1 MMQRPFNIYAVGK
14 ELYNIPDDRLRE
26 FLTDFPQAVKLSPEQ
41 VKTGI
46 QPRVPSAGAVTG
58 KPGVLG
64 DVPDAEN
71 RLSQQDVQKIQ
82 EKRNRTAL
90 LRNEPLGLS
99 GEVHIFDRILGR
111 PFNRPYTSDG
121 IPGPKLDKISR
132 QVPAGS
138 AAMEQ
143 AIRNNYKRE
152 AEEYHSPEQQAL
164 RELDRINEDID
175 KAMTSPE
182 IRRGMSGNAITRLG
196 GRYSSMLNM
205 YGNDTDMQ
213 AENDYNNLKTARTK
227 INEARNTIRAAQGK
241 KGFWKGL
248 SDELFSEKALS
259 LGLNE
264 IEDGGRLQ
272 VLLDKAE
279 KEGLDALTPS
289 EKTLL
294 DAVSIKSV
302 TDMLHADNIPFW
314 YHVGSGV
321 GASIPYMMQFAVTKI
336 PASAATKPLT
346 RYITRRFL
354 TGAAQ
359 KAAGRGVRH
368 AAANFGRRA
377 LAGTANTALIGT
389 AMAPLQPTT
398 YSDILQRHMGQTH
411 ATLDENGKVKYLGQE
426 NRKSVGRS
434 IAEGLGASTISNVAE
449 MSGALLGTVGKFLKP
464 GTRKVISATTRHI
477 SPRLTGFIS
486 RTTPRALDYTKMIK
500 DKNIITGFRD
510 FAKTTGWNGIAG
522 ETFEE
527 FMEGTLNAV
536 TIGDQ
541 GLEDIYNW
549 ENALQ
554 TITTVGIMSVGMS
567 SAAATLRAGAKRKIK
582 ADYDRADR
590 HLDETFPPH
599 RVAEIKSI
607 LGENLEDQSK
617 ILGQMFAESSKATT
631 PEERK
636 QRSQEQAIIQDYIYK
651 ANLYEAYLGGLQSRI
666 KEEAGRIIE
675 NLRRQANPDMGAT
688 IYADYRGQT
697 VRITSGTFDIDPEG
711 NITPREGSTGMLTI
725 ITPEGDTQ
733 VVSPSQLG
741 KVQDYMTLDEQAST
755 VEQQVEDAVLS
766 QEESEMNTLA
776 PGTVVSVN
784 KNGSP
789 LRVIVTSQNADTV
802 TGRIVAPYG
811 KPVTGPDGQEQT
823 LSFTLD
829 EIQSYPEEES
839 GAGAPEIVL
848 PVEEKISDATVQ
860 DNYVYKGNEAEKVL
874 LDIFD
879 KGTDEVLPGRIETV
893 SEFEREFSSPV
904 RTVLGEVVKVGRN
917 LYNKLVRNSRENISG
932 AIRSTLEAAD
942 FVINDTDG
950 SRLYV
955 KMYKKS
961 DGKKTYNVT
970 VVNKQGEVEDYIS
983 SAHIKSENNLLN
995 KIRNGAELSLPS
1007 ERNPYGRNLPNSP
1020 APISL
1025 DKDRGI
1031 IENRQAIE
1039 ERISA
1044 DSHIEPENI
1053 PALQRIPKDAQG
1065 IPLYEQADP
1074 DTAWDAIVE
1083 QAGGDEQVAQNVAA
1097 SMLADKEAAL
1107 KKQAQSQPKGGTTIA
1122 EKIVAERERKAAIEQ
1137 AKQQVDIWKKI
1148 AQTPQKR
1155 KQQAETERIR
1165 QAEEEKIKSDGAG
1178 RTESDSEQDGNGTQ
1192 ETFSQGTS
1200 AEDIRQV
1207 QRGRGLGNGLNEED
1221 STAFMSLMEA
1231 NAVQSPQI
1239 ELNPT
1244 NWVEQ
1249 FGEDGKVTTPI
1260 GIVKMGNNQIEK
1272 LFEKGRSQQFGMI
1285 KPTLEQPLAVI
1296 EVPSTTDNG
1305 TEERESSYLFV
1316 KTFLG
1321 KNGEKVYYFKSVTVK
1336 KDGLEVSVSS
1346 HYDRPAR
1353 IKDALKKGKLLYRF
1367 DGGAQTEQRP
1377 ADVSVTASP
1386 KRLQGILEDKNTK
1399 KSLNGKESDE
1409 KVAPVEAEI
1418 KPIGRGVFGNI
1429 YDQFKGKAKAAIDF
1443 LSRLH
1448 DGEAIGALHHKDVG
1462 DISLVWGNE
1471 KAGLQKIIKKH
1482 PEVLGNIQD
1491 IIDGMHIVQTS
1502 ENRIK
1507 LESDSHFAVI
1517 SRDWKGEAHTPWLLT
1532 AYEKKEN
1539 SAINNTMDTV
1549 DTSKGEQND
1558 TATPQ
1563 GTVSDDK
1570 STKNPLKANELGEKI
1585 AAVEAKTD
1593 TNRASGRGGSRDSRG
1608 SGEISATA
1616 AIEGSG
1622 KKELTKEEAA
1632 AFIAFM
1638 EEHAEVA
1645 PEMELT
1651 IENWDAEFGENG
1663 IVQTPV
1669 GKVKMGENQ
1678 FTKLMRQGR
1687 SGKLGMIKPT
1697 LENPDVIIEDES
1709 KATEGDITERYSS
1722 YVFVR
1727 TFKKSDGSRYYYFT
1741 SVTVS
1746 QGNMEVVVSNQ
1757 EKTKK
1762 RISNLL
1768 QRNAISWINEKVQS
1782 ASEAQNGKSVSLDDS
1797 WTATQADNN
1806 TAPLGINSSELSESK
1821 GSEKTPI
1828 TSESGEKVAPSETET
1843 DTTPNETQAGNGQ
1856 APFLSESEY
1865 IDRALQEAFD
1875 ASGITSREEWED
1887 SEAYIDAY
1895 NRASDSYPDYILGL
1909 QSSGRLQEMY
1919 DRASIGERIS
1929 IREGIETAGY
1939 KVKDILDTEKEKQE
1953 ARKKRDAARRKRSEE
1968 LMAKLG
1974 IVLDKANE
1982 ADSLLGENGEPA
1994 DGELARKVAQAEA
2007 ETDTNPTDKQKEAG
2021 NYKKGHV
2028 RVDGLDITIEQP
2040 KGSVRSGVDANGNK
2054 WETEMHNTYGYIR
2067 GTEGVD
2073 GDHIDVF
2080 LSDTPQEGDV
2090 FVVDQVNK
2098 DGTFDEHKVMYGF
2111 PSEQAARE
2119 AYLSNYEE
2127 GWQGLGAITQVSKEE
2142 FRKWLGSSHRKTK
2155 PFAEYKSVKFEKGN
2169 EKSSMTE
2176 TQQEA
2181 YDVVRGML
2189 EDAGIPVE
2197 VLTNEQMNTLSGSG
2211 EVRLMG
2217 SRVDKRM
2224 AEIGKHFEGKELD
2237 DNTRAVVDVFSGK
2250 TDNKVI
2256 EVGRPEGTQHVVMR
2270 QGTENK
2276 AGTKH
2281 SLFRHFGTRN
2291 NHITPEDIV
2300 RIPEVIAKGERIV
2313 DGKKVSYSY
2322 TTEDGTLLRV
2332 TTEIRNRRETFTN
2345 FMSNRKSP
2353 TSELVEHATS
2363 AQASDERESDVK
2375 VGKKSESTNGI
2386 GEKPRLMTVYH
2397 GSGAEFDTFDH
2408 SHMGEGEGAQA
2419 YGWGSY
2425 VTEVEGIGRT
2435 YAETSGGRDIRLRI
2449 NRLAQHVASRKEF
2462 IKTRK
2467 SDIRKNEDYDKYARS
2482 IQKNLHNSQKEY
2494 KAAERAG
2501 DKREMEFYQ
2510 SLINISEQQLERG
2523 HHKHLIDSFWED
2535 INNAQA
2541 DIDKSNAEITD
2552 LKEELKK
2559 KSRHLYT
2566 VEIPDDTGEN
2576 YLKWEEKP
2584 DRGVVRKI
2592 AKSLRDN
2599 GYHVTTLSN
2608 KLAEHSEEGALWGE
2622 YDVSDGEGL
2631 YRAIER
2637 ILSGD
2642 RAASEF
2648 LSSIGFTGISYPAEA
2663 TTGGRADGARNYV
2676 IFNEKDLKITNHISF
2691 LKDNKGIIYGAT
2703 VGGKIYLNG
2712 SSLNPETPIHEY
2724 THLWD
2729 TACQNIN
2736 PELWLRGVELM
2747 KQTPL
2752 WEQVQNDPA
2761 YADLTTDDEIAGE
2774 VHSRLTGKD
2783 GAKLLED
2790 IVSRSRD
2797 GNAIEVAKAVTVRE
2811 RLRNWLKDFWW
2822 WLKDTLSPWTKA
2834 EAERVT
2840 IEDFVHMP
2848 LKDLVRGTNL
2858 TGSRMT
2864 SEESRIVERAKADGT
2879 FMNTGEY
2886 SPADNDIRFH
2896 IDTTIQA
2903 EGQQERSHDSGRNPI
2918 STLQSPAG
2926 SYTPGLSSTGT
2937 DHVLGTGLDLG
2948 ELDTLLYGPVPP
2960 GNLPPWERVAYA
2972 QKLKKELGSDIT
2984 LYGWPDEVPADITR
2998 ELPDIHKVQGFYDPK
3013 SGRMGIIL
3021 HHTPDKRTIARVMM
3035 HEIVGHRGIR
3045 GLLGEQSYRFYE
3057 EVYTSM
3063 PASLRESYTRRYGS
3077 RQVAADEY
3085 IADLAGRMYRE
3096 NPFRQLWE
3104 ELVALFRG
3112 SLRALG
3118 IKVKLNESDIR
3129 FILREARR
3137 QSRSGN
3143 LRYVHTSPGAV
3154 RSSGAP
3160 HRDEPGKSGTPRP
3173 GGTVPPSAEE
3183 PYHAVLSMLERAGI
3197 PVEILTE
3204 EEMEQLAKRGDAVLQ
3219 ARMNALEKAVR
3230 TIRGWRKNNVRG
3242 KSFTIDLPQRVKDE
3256 IRRVMGRDIDSHN
3269 ITSDS
3274 LRHIL
3279 RGHGESGSKLTD
3291 GSIPL
3296 RESDLELIPYIMTA
3310 PDKVEKSSTDLSG
3323 RESVRFYKDL
3333 SNGYVV
3339 VVEKEYKDSP
3349 NDMETITMW
3358 AEKSSAAT
3366 NARSQKNAPDTLVRN
3381 AIRSTDIAKIQ
3392 KDAEAAI
3399 SGEEKLLYDRDGI
3412 IYGATAGGKIYLN
3425 GSTLNPETPIHEY
3438 THLWDAACQNINP
3451 ELWRRGVELMK
3462 QAPLWEQVKADPA
3475 YADLTT
3481 DNEIAG
3487 EVHSRLTGKDGA
3499 RLLEDIVSRS
3509 RDGNAIEVAKA
3520 VTLRE
3525 RLKNWLKDYWW
3536 WLRDTLSPWTRA
3548 EAERVTIEDFVH
3560 MPLKD
3565 LVRGTDLTGSR
3576 MTTEE
3581 SRIVERAKADG
3592 TFMKAPNG
3600 KPTNLSERQWVQ
3612 VRTRAFKERFGD
3624 WEKAAKVLNVVPA
3637 AKDHGFKNFAEAK
3650 EWAKA
3655 NIVRML
3661 TNSETGGKGEIRIS
3675 NNAVDKYLSNSAVAK
3690 SESKDVHL
3698 AVLKV
3703 LPDTIRESI
3712 DAEQHANYK
3721 KSKDGKRSP
3730 NNGANEDVIVHR
3742 LYGAVDIDGQI
3753 YRVKVTLK
3761 EYTDENRPKK
3771 AYTYEATKIELL
3783 AGTLVGIQDSNPST
3797 NNSITVAN
3805 LLKGVEKSYGNG
3817 EKLLDDFTKVT
3828 DENGEP
3834 LTELADKTS
3843 IQMMFI
3849 GEQGAGRMDKVEES
3863 RIGKVNSQF
3872 NEELQQQ
3879 IDGTL
3884 PKGHVY
3890 RLGMPSAVLQS
3901 AGLPHL
3907 PIELASSRLAA
3918 KSMQENHPFDLSEL
3932 EGLSLGLQKPLAVF
3946 RSATRIGSYVV
3957 MTEIQHKGKNFVV
3970 AIQANR
3976 KQGRIEV
3983 NSVRSVHYRNSNVH
3997 IANWIEDGLLEYAD
4011 KKRMAEWFSKQRYN
4025 SADVRKLFN
4034 HSAKIVENFENPK
4047 TGNENLCQDTGSDTG
4062 QGAENIPRY
4071 HIEAERSEKAGRN
4084 VISSNQASSGAD
4096 TPGLSAT
4103 GAPYRDEPGKSGAPR
4118 PDGGV
4123 PSVTEEAY
4131 QAVVSMLE
4139 RAGISVEILTGEEMQ
4154 QLAKRGD
4161 AVLQARMNA
4170 LEKAVRTIRGWR
4182 KNNVRGKSFTI
4193 DLPQRVKDE
4202 IRRVMGRDIDSHNI
4216 TSDSLRHILKG
4227 HGVSG
4232 EKLDKNSIPLSEA
4245 DLELIPYIM
4254 TAPDRVERGST
4265 DASGR
4270 ESIRFKKSLSNGYVV
4285 VLEKEQKDSPDD
4297 MDTITMWAELS
4308 SSNVSDA
4315 RTKIRPLNSTS
4326 QPANVANGSNAADG
4340 TNARTVIISSDDITK
4355 IQKDAEAAISGEEK
4369 LLYDRDGIIY
4379 GATAG
4384 GKIYLN
4390 GSTLNPETPI
4400 HEYTHLW
4407 DAACQNINPELWR
4420 RGVELMKQAPL
4431 WEQVKADPA
4440 YADLTTDN
4448 EIAGEVHSRLTGKDG
4463 ARLLEDIVS
4472 RSRDG
4477 NAIEVAKAVTLRE
4490 RLKNWLKDYWWWLRD
4505 TLSPWTR
4512 AEAERVTIEDFVH
4525 MPLKDLVRGTDLTG
4539 SRMTTE
4545 ESRIVERAKADGTF
4559 MKAPNGKP
4567 TNLSER
4573 QWVQVRTRAFKER
4586 FGDWELGRK
4595 VLEIVQGVR
4604 EHGFKGFDAAKKWA
4618 KENITRTYS
4627 DDETGGKGEI
4637 RISNRAIDKYLS
4649 QSAIDKSESKD
4660 VHLSVLRVLPDV
4672 LRASIDAE
4680 RHPDYIKKDGKRN
4693 PENGIN
4699 PDVTIHVLYGS
4710 VNIDGQIYRV
4720 KVTLKEYTDE
4730 NRPKKAYTYEA
4741 TKIEL
4746 LAGTLVGIQDSNPST
4761 NNSITVANLLK
4772 GVEKSYGNGEK
4783 LLDDFTKVTDENGE
4797 PLTELADKTSIQM
4810 MFIGEQGAGR
4820 MDKVEESR
4828 IGKVNSQFNEELQQ
4842 QIDGTLPKGH
4852 VYRLGMP
4859 SAVLQS
4865 AGLPHL
4871 PIELASSRLAAKS
4884 MQENHPFDLSELEGL
4899 SLGLQKPLAV
4909 FRSATRMGS
4918 YVVMTEIQHKGKNF
4932 VVAIQTNKKKGKI
4945 EINDIRSVHYR
4956 NSNAHMANWID
4967 EGLLEYA
4974 DKKSMVEWF
4983 SKQRYN
4989 SAEVRK
4995 LFNHASKIVKN
5006 FENPKTGNENLRQ
5019 DTGSDTGQGAENI
5032 PRNHIE
5038 KERDEEAGR
5047 NPISTLQSP
5056 AGADTPGSSSTG
5068 TDHVL
5073 GTGLD
5078 LGELDTLL
5086 YGPVPPGNLPPWER
5100 VAYAQKLK
5108 KELGSDITLYGWPD
5122 EVPADITRELPDIH
5136 KVQGFY
5142 DPKSGRMGIILHHTP
5157 DKRTIAR
5164 VMMHEIVGHRGI
5176 RGLLGEQS
5184 YRFYEEVYASMPA
5197 SLRER
5202 YTRRYGSRQV
5212 AADEYIADLAGKMY
5226 RENPFR
5232 QLWEELVALFR
5243 GSLRALGIK
5252 VKLNESDIRFILR
5265 EARRQSRSGSLRYVH
5280 TSPGAVRSA
5289 GAPHRDEPGKSGAP
5303 RPGGGVPSV
5312 TEEAYHAVVSMLERA
5327 GISVEILT
5335 GEEMQ
5340 QLAKRGD
5347 VTLLGKKKAPETVL
5361 PEDESSFKGTV
5372 VSDAETSSGT
5382 ATMQRTAKGFGNK
5395 ATVIPDDVRA
5405 KILKNLETAKD
5416 VYSKRNNNTKGF
5428 ITDIARAL
5436 GLRRH
5441 ESSHYGTLEASNGMK
5456 FTLRISNH
5464 NASVSNFDSHKEA
5477 EGISIVISNYKN
5489 KGLNNNGKGHVVEFF
5504 YPRQNINKSDGK
5516 PLVEILESLKDTLY
5530 SGEYKDTTRLSQR
5543 QEVNELPPKL
5553 QADGDNIIYG
5563 ATAGGK
5569 LYLNGSALNP
5579 ETPLHE
5585 YTHLWDTAC
5594 QNINPELWL
5603 RGVELMKQTPLWE
5616 QVQNDPAYADLTTDD
5631 EIAGEVHSRLT
5642 GKDGA
5647 KLLEDIVSRS
5657 RDGNAIEVAKAVT
5670 VRERLRNWLKD
5681 FWWWLK
5687 DTLSPWTKAEAER
5700 VTIEDFVHMPLKDLV
5715 RGTDLTGSRMTTEE
5729 SRIVERAKADGTFM
5743 KAPNGKPTNLSER
5756 QWVQV
5761 RTRAFKERFGDW
5773 EKAAKVLNV
5782 VPAAKDHGFKNFAE
5796 AKEWAKANIVRTF
5809 TNEETYVR

>member
-1 MMQRPFNIYAVGK
+1 MTTRQNMMMQRPFNIYAIGK
-14 ELYNIPDDRLRE
+14 ELYNIPDNKLRE

-58 KPGVLG
+58 KPGILG

-802 TGRIVAPYG
+802 TGRIVDPYG

-823 LSFTLD
+823 LTFTLD

-839 GAGAPEIVL
+839 GAGVPEIEQ
-848 PVEEKISDATVQ
+848 PVEERISDATVQ

-879 KGTDEVLPGRIETV
+879 KGTDEVLPRRIETV

-932 AIRSTLEAAD
+932 AIRPTLEAAD

-1025 DKDRGI
+1025 DKDSGI

-1044 DSHIEPENI
+1044 DSNIEAGNI
-1053 PALQRIPKDAQG
+1053 PAIQRIPKDAQG
-1065 IPLYEQADP
+1065 NPLYEQADP

-1107 KKQAQSQPKGGTTIA
+1107 KKLQKSKPKGGTTIA
-1122 EKIVAERERKAAIEQ
+1122 EKIVAEKERQAAIGQ

-1155 KQQAETERIR
+1155 KHQAETEHIR
-1165 QAEEEKIKSDGAG
+1165 QAEEEKIKPDSTG
-1178 RTESDSEQDGNGTQ
+1178 RTESDSEQVGNNRNG
-1192 ETFSQGTS
+1192 EESQGETVG
-1200 AEDIRQV
+1200 EKLTR
-1207 QRGRGLGNGLNEED
+1207 EE
-1221 STAFMSLMEA
+1221 
-1231 NAVQSPQI
+1231 VQSI
-1239 ELNPT
+1239 
-1244 NWVEQ
+1244 
-1249 FGEDGKVTTPI
+1249 I
-1260 GIVKMGNNQIEK
+1260 
-1272 LFEKGRSQQFGMI
+1272 
-1285 KPTLEQPLAVI
+1285 
-1296 EVPSTTDNG
+1296 
-1305 TEERESSYLFV
+1305 
-1316 KTFLG
+1316 
-1321 KNGEKVYYFKSVTVK
+1321 
-1336 KDGLEVSVSS
+1336 
-1346 HYDRPAR
+1346 
-1353 IKDALKKGKLLYRF
+1353 
-1367 DGGAQTEQRP
+1367 
-1377 ADVSVTASP
+1377 
-1386 KRLQGILEDKNTK
+1386 
-1399 KSLNGKESDE
+1399 
-1409 KVAPVEAEI
+1409 
-1418 KPIGRGVFGNI
+1418 
-1429 YDQFKGKAKAAIDF
+1429 
-1443 LSRLH
+1443 
-1448 DGEAIGALHHKDVG
+1448 
-1462 DISLVWGNE
+1462 
-1471 KAGLQKIIKKH
+1471 AG
-1482 PEVLGNIQD
+1482 
-1491 IIDGMHIVQTS
+1491 
-1502 ENRIK
+1502 
-1507 LESDSHFAVI
+1507 
-1517 SRDWKGEAHTPWLLT
+1517 
-1532 AYEKKEN
+1532 
-1539 SAINNTMDTV
+1539 
-1549 DTSKGEQND
+1549 
-1558 TATPQ
+1558 
-1563 GTVSDDK
+1563 
-1570 STKNPLKANELGEKI
+1570 
-1585 AAVEAKTD
+1585 
-1593 TNRASGRGGSRDSRG
+1593 
-1608 SGEISATA
+1608 
-1616 AIEGSG
+1616 
-1622 KKELTKEEAA
+1622 
-1632 AFIAFM
+1632 M

-1645 PEMELT
+1645 PDMELT

-2736 PELWLRGVELM
+2736 PELWR
-2747 KQTPL
+2747 
-2752 WEQVQNDPA
+2752 
-2761 YADLTTDDEIAGE
+2761 
-2774 VHSRLTGKD
+2774 
-2783 GAKLLED
+2783 
-2790 IVSRSRD
+2790 
-2797 GNAIEVAKAVTVRE
+2797 
-2811 RLRNWLKDFWW
+2811 
-2822 WLKDTLSPWTKA
+2822 
-2834 EAERVT
+2834 
-2840 IEDFVHMP
+2840 
-2848 LKDLVRGTNL
+2848 
-2858 TGSRMT
+2858 
-2864 SEESRIVERAKADGT
+2864 
-2879 FMNTGEY
+2879 
-2886 SPADNDIRFH
+2886 
-2896 IDTTIQA
+2896 
-2903 EGQQERSHDSGRNPI
+2903 
-2918 STLQSPAG
+2918 
-2926 SYTPGLSSTGT
+2926 
-2937 DHVLGTGLDLG
+2937 
-2948 ELDTLLYGPVPP
+2948 
-2960 GNLPPWERVAYA
+2960 
-2972 QKLKKELGSDIT
+2972 
-2984 LYGWPDEVPADITR
+2984 
-2998 ELPDIHKVQGFYDPK
+2998 
-3013 SGRMGIIL
+3013 
-3021 HHTPDKRTIARVMM
+3021 
-3035 HEIVGHRGIR
+3035 
-3045 GLLGEQSYRFYE
+3045 
-3057 EVYTSM
+3057 
-3063 PASLRESYTRRYGS
+3063 
-3077 RQVAADEY
+3077 
-3085 IADLAGRMYRE
+3085 
-3096 NPFRQLWE
+3096 
-3104 ELVALFRG
+3104 
-3112 SLRALG
+3112 
-3118 IKVKLNESDIR
+3118 
-3129 FILREARR
+3129 
-3137 QSRSGN
+3137 
-3143 LRYVHTSPGAV
+3143 
-3154 RSSGAP
+3154 
-3160 HRDEPGKSGTPRP
+3160 
-3173 GGTVPPSAEE
+3173 
-3183 PYHAVLSMLERAGI
+3183 
-3197 PVEILTE
+3197 
-3204 EEMEQLAKRGDAVLQ
+3204 
-3219 ARMNALEKAVR
+3219 
-3230 TIRGWRKNNVRG
+3230 
-3242 KSFTIDLPQRVKDE
+3242 
-3256 IRRVMGRDIDSHN
+3256 
-3269 ITSDS
+3269 
-3274 LRHIL
+3274 
-3279 RGHGESGSKLTD
+3279 
-3291 GSIPL
+3291 
-3296 RESDLELIPYIMTA
+3296 
-3310 PDKVEKSSTDLSG
+3310 
-3323 RESVRFYKDL
+3323 
-3333 SNGYVV
+3333 
-3339 VVEKEYKDSP
+3339 
-3349 NDMETITMW
+3349 
-3358 AEKSSAAT
+3358 
-3366 NARSQKNAPDTLVRN
+3366 
-3381 AIRSTDIAKIQ
+3381 
-3392 KDAEAAI
+3392 
-3399 SGEEKLLYDRDGI
+3399 
-3412 IYGATAGGKIYLN
+3412 
-3425 GSTLNPETPIHEY
+3425 
-3438 THLWDAACQNINP
+3438 
-3451 ELWRRGVELMK
+3451 
-3462 QAPLWEQVKADPA
+3462 
-3475 YADLTT
+3475 
-3481 DNEIAG
+3481 
-3487 EVHSRLTGKDGA
+3487 
-3499 RLLEDIVSRS
+3499 
-3509 RDGNAIEVAKA
+3509 
-3520 VTLRE
+3520 
-3525 RLKNWLKDYWW
+3525 
-3536 WLRDTLSPWTRA
+3536 
-3548 EAERVTIEDFVH
+3548 
-3560 MPLKD
+3560 
-3565 LVRGTDLTGSR
+3565 
-3576 MTTEE
+3576 
-3581 SRIVERAKADG
+3581 
-3592 TFMKAPNG
+3592 
-3600 KPTNLSERQWVQ
+3600 
-3612 VRTRAFKERFGD
+3612 
-3624 WEKAAKVLNVVPA
+3624 
-3637 AKDHGFKNFAEAK
+3637 
-3650 EWAKA
+3650 
-3655 NIVRML
+3655 
-3661 TNSETGGKGEIRIS
+3661 
-3675 NNAVDKYLSNSAVAK
+3675 
-3690 SESKDVHL
+3690 
-3698 AVLKV
+3698 
-3703 LPDTIRESI
+3703 
-3712 DAEQHANYK
+3712 
-3721 KSKDGKRSP
+3721 
-3730 NNGANEDVIVHR
+3730 
-3742 LYGAVDIDGQI
+3742 
-3753 YRVKVTLK
+3753 
-3761 EYTDENRPKK
+3761 
-3771 AYTYEATKIELL
+3771 
-3783 AGTLVGIQDSNPST
+3783 
-3797 NNSITVAN
+3797 
-3805 LLKGVEKSYGNG
+3805 
-3817 EKLLDDFTKVT
+3817 
-3828 DENGEP
+3828 
-3834 LTELADKTS
+3834 
-3843 IQMMFI
+3843 
-3849 GEQGAGRMDKVEES
+3849 
-3863 RIGKVNSQF
+3863 
-3872 NEELQQQ
+3872 
-3879 IDGTL
+3879 
-3884 PKGHVY
+3884 
-3890 RLGMPSAVLQS
+3890 
-3901 AGLPHL
+3901 
-3907 PIELASSRLAA
+3907 
-3918 KSMQENHPFDLSEL
+3918 
-3932 EGLSLGLQKPLAVF
+3932 
-3946 RSATRIGSYVV
+3946 
-3957 MTEIQHKGKNFVV
+3957 
-3970 AIQANR
+3970 
-3976 KQGRIEV
+3976 
-3983 NSVRSVHYRNSNVH
+3983 
-3997 IANWIEDGLLEYAD
+3997 
-4011 KKRMAEWFSKQRYN
+4011 
-4025 SADVRKLFN
+4025 
-4034 HSAKIVENFENPK
+4034 
-4047 TGNENLCQDTGSDTG
+4047 
-4062 QGAENIPRY
+4062 
-4071 HIEAERSEKAGRN
+4071 
-4084 VISSNQASSGAD
+4084 
-4096 TPGLSAT
+4096 
-4103 GAPYRDEPGKSGAPR
+4103 
-4118 PDGGV
+4118 
-4123 PSVTEEAY
+4123 
-4131 QAVVSMLE
+4131 
-4139 RAGISVEILTGEEMQ
+4139 
-4154 QLAKRGD
+4154 
-4161 AVLQARMNA
+4161 
-4170 LEKAVRTIRGWR
+4170 
-4182 KNNVRGKSFTI
+4182 
-4193 DLPQRVKDE
+4193 
-4202 IRRVMGRDIDSHNI
+4202 
-4216 TSDSLRHILKG
+4216 
-4227 HGVSG
+4227 
-4232 EKLDKNSIPLSEA
+4232 
-4245 DLELIPYIM
+4245 
-4254 TAPDRVERGST
+4254 
-4265 DASGR
+4265 
-4270 ESIRFKKSLSNGYVV
+4270 
-4285 VLEKEQKDSPDD
+4285 
-4297 MDTITMWAELS
+4297 
-4308 SSNVSDA
+4308 
-4315 RTKIRPLNSTS
+4315 
-4326 QPANVANGSNAADG
+4326 
-4340 TNARTVIISSDDITK
+4340 
-4355 IQKDAEAAISGEEK
+4355 
-4369 LLYDRDGIIY
+4369 
-4379 GATAG
+4379 
-4384 GKIYLN
+4384 
-4390 GSTLNPETPI
+4390 
-4400 HEYTHLW
+4400 
-4407 DAACQNINPELWR
+4407 
-4420 RGVELMKQAPL
+4420 
-4431 WEQVKADPA
+4431 
-4440 YADLTTDN
+4440 
-4448 EIAGEVHSRLTGKDG
+4448 
-4463 ARLLEDIVS
+4463 
-4472 RSRDG
+4472 
-4477 NAIEVAKAVTLRE
+4477 
-4490 RLKNWLKDYWWWLRD
+4490 
-4505 TLSPWTR
+4505 
-4512 AEAERVTIEDFVH
+4512 
-4525 MPLKDLVRGTDLTG
+4525 
-4539 SRMTTE
+4539 
-4545 ESRIVERAKADGTF
+4545 
-4559 MKAPNGKP
+4559 
-4567 TNLSER
+4567 
-4573 QWVQVRTRAFKER
+4573 
-4586 FGDWELGRK
+4586 
-4595 VLEIVQGVR
+4595 
-4604 EHGFKGFDAAKKWA
+4604 
-4618 KENITRTYS
+4618 
-4627 DDETGGKGEI
+4627 
-4637 RISNRAIDKYLS
+4637 
-4649 QSAIDKSESKD
+4649 
-4660 VHLSVLRVLPDV
+4660 
-4672 LRASIDAE
+4672 
-4680 RHPDYIKKDGKRN
+4680 
-4693 PENGIN
+4693 
-4699 PDVTIHVLYGS
+4699 
-4710 VNIDGQIYRV
+4710 
-4720 KVTLKEYTDE
+4720 
-4730 NRPKKAYTYEA
+4730 
-4741 TKIEL
+4741 
-4746 LAGTLVGIQDSNPST
+4746 
-4761 NNSITVANLLK
+4761 
-4772 GVEKSYGNGEK
+4772 
-4783 LLDDFTKVTDENGE
+4783 
-4797 PLTELADKTSIQM
+4797 
-4810 MFIGEQGAGR
+4810 
-4820 MDKVEESR
+4820 
-4828 IGKVNSQFNEELQQ
+4828 
-4842 QIDGTLPKGH
+4842 
-4852 VYRLGMP
+4852 
-4859 SAVLQS
+4859 
-4865 AGLPHL
+4865 
-4871 PIELASSRLAAKS
+4871 
-4884 MQENHPFDLSELEGL
+4884 
-4899 SLGLQKPLAV
+4899 
-4909 FRSATRMGS
+4909 
-4918 YVVMTEIQHKGKNF
+4918 
-4932 VVAIQTNKKKGKI
+4932 
-4945 EINDIRSVHYR
+4945 
-4956 NSNAHMANWID
+4956 
-4967 EGLLEYA
+4967 
-4974 DKKSMVEWF
+4974 
-4983 SKQRYN
+4983 
-4989 SAEVRK
+4989 
-4995 LFNHASKIVKN
+4995 
-5006 FENPKTGNENLRQ
+5006 
-5019 DTGSDTGQGAENI
+5019 
-5032 PRNHIE
+5032 
-5038 KERDEEAGR
+5038 
-5047 NPISTLQSP
+5047 
-5056 AGADTPGSSSTG
+5056 
-5068 TDHVL
+5068 
-5073 GTGLD
+5073 
-5078 LGELDTLL
+5078 
-5086 YGPVPPGNLPPWER
+5086 
-5100 VAYAQKLK
+5100 
-5108 KELGSDITLYGWPD
+5108 
-5122 EVPADITRELPDIH
+5122 
-5136 KVQGFY
+5136 
-5142 DPKSGRMGIILHHTP
+5142 
-5157 DKRTIAR
+5157 
-5164 VMMHEIVGHRGI
+5164 
-5176 RGLLGEQS
+5176 
-5184 YRFYEEVYASMPA
+5184 
-5197 SLRER
+5197 
-5202 YTRRYGSRQV
+5202 
-5212 AADEYIADLAGKMY
+5212 
-5226 RENPFR
+5226 
-5232 QLWEELVALFR
+5232 
-5243 GSLRALGIK
+5243 
-5252 VKLNESDIRFILR
+5252 
-5265 EARRQSRSGSLRYVH
+5265 
-5280 TSPGAVRSA
+5280 
-5289 GAPHRDEPGKSGAP
+5289 
-5303 RPGGGVPSV
+5303 
-5312 TEEAYHAVVSMLERA
+5312 
-5327 GISVEILT
+5327 
-5335 GEEMQ
+5335 
-5340 QLAKRGD
+5340 
-5347 VTLLGKKKAPETVL
+5347 
-5361 PEDESSFKGTV
+5361 
-5372 VSDAETSSGT
+5372 
-5382 ATMQRTAKGFGNK
+5382 
-5395 ATVIPDDVRA
+5395 
-5405 KILKNLETAKD
+5405 
-5416 VYSKRNNNTKGF
+5416 
-5428 ITDIARAL
+5428 
-5436 GLRRH
+5436 
-5441 ESSHYGTLEASNGMK
+5441 
-5456 FTLRISNH
+5456 
-5464 NASVSNFDSHKEA
+5464 
-5477 EGISIVISNYKN
+5477 
-5489 KGLNNNGKGHVVEFF
+5489 
-5504 YPRQNINKSDGK
+5504 
-5516 PLVEILESLKDTLY
+5516 
-5530 SGEYKDTTRLSQR
+5530 
-5543 QEVNELPPKL
+5543 
-5553 QADGDNIIYG
+5553 
-5563 ATAGGK
+5563 
-5569 LYLNGSALNP
+5569 
-5579 ETPLHE
+5579 
-5585 YTHLWDTAC
+5585 
-5594 QNINPELWL
+5594 

-5715 RGTDLTGSRMTTEE
+5715 RGTDLTGSRMTAEE
-5729 SRIVERAKADGTFM
+5729 SRIVERAKADGTYM

-5756 QWVQV
+5756 QWVQI
-5761 RTRAFKERFGDW
+5761 RTKAFKEWFGDW
-5773 EKAAKVLNV
+5773 EKAALLQQIHETWNGGKRTWTYRFSPSEKLKKELKEKLGVEATSVAITDSAVRHIRNHHGSDEARRGQKDITPEDILTLEYLINNFDDSVKAENDNAGNPQIKLCKVTNGVATILTVNRGKGKEFVVTAWEKMSSASMINSLRPNVRNALDIANVQKDLREIRETAENSSKVIDENGEPRVVYHGTTIDKETKKWNEKVRMYDTYHEPFTLFKRINDGERNSGHFFNSDIQNAYDYGYNTYDTFLNLRNPLV
-5782 VPAAKDHGFKNFAE
+5782 IDAKNTLYSSVEYNGEEKDTYQWSEYAEKNGYDGVIFQNVRDGVDYGALQKPTTDYVAFSSNQIKSATDNTGEYSPADNDIRFHIDTTIQAEGQQERSHDSGHNPISSLQSPAGAYTPGSSSTGTDHVLGTGLAPGELDTLLYGPAPPGSLPLWERVAYAQKLKKELGSDITLYGWPDEVPADITRELPDIHKVQGFYDPKSGRMGIILHHTPDKRTIARVMMHEIVGHRGIRGLLGEQSYRFYEEVYASMPASLRESYTRRYGSRQEAADEYIADLAGRMYRENPFRQLWEELVALFRGSLRALGIKVKLNESDIRFILREARRQSRSGNLRYVHTSPGAVRSAGAPHRDEPGKSGTPGPGGTVPPSAEEPYHAVLSMLERAGIPVEILTEEEMQQLAKRGDAVLQARINTLNKAARTIRGWIRGNERNKSISVELPSRVQTMVRKAMGRDFDSHNITSNSIIHLLKNHGVNGSKQGQNNIPIREDDAELIPYIMFAPDYVKKGNPEGTRESVRFYKNLSNGYVVVVEKEQKDSPDDMDTITMWAELSSSNVTDARNNTSPMYHAQNVIISSDDITKIQKDAE
-5796 AKEWAKANIVRTF
+5796 AAI
-5809 TNEETYVR
+5809 

>member
-58 KPGVLG
+58 KPGKYAQG
-64 DVPDAEN
+64 SEPDAEN

-121 IPGPKLDKISR
+121 ISGPKLDKISR

-143 AIRNNYKRE
+143 AIRNNYKR
-152 AEEYHSPEQQAL
+152 AEKESHSPEQQAL

-241 KGFWKGL
+241 RGFWKGL

-398 YSDILQRHMGQTH
+398 YSDMLQRHMGQTH

-510 FAKTTGWNGIAG
+510 FAKATGWNGIAG

-554 TITTVGIMSVGMS
+554 TITTVGVMSVGMS

-590 HLDETFPPH
+590 HLNEAFSPSQ
-599 RVAEIKSI
+599 VAEIKSI
-607 LGENLEDQSK
+607 LGENLQDQSK

-666 KEEAGRIIE
+666 KEESGRIIE

-789 LRVIVTSQNADTV
+789 LRVIVTSQNADTII
-802 TGRIVAPYG
+802 GRIVDPYG

-823 LSFTLD
+823 LTFTLD

-839 GAGAPEIVL
+839 GAGVPEIEQ
-848 PVEEKISDATVQ
+848 PVEERISDATVQ

-879 KGTDEVLPGRIETV
+879 KGTDEVLPRRIETV

-932 AIRSTLEAAD
+932 AIRPTLEAAD

-1020 APISL
+1020 APIPF

-1044 DSHIEPENI
+1044 DSHIEPGNI

-1065 IPLYEQADP
+1065 NPLYEQADP

-1083 QAGGDEQVAQNVAA
+1083 QTGGDEQVAQNVAA

-1107 KKQAQSQPKGGTTIA
+1107 KRLQKSQPKGGTTIA
-1122 EKIVAERERKAAIEQ
+1122 EKIAAEKERQAAIDQ

-1231 NAVQSPQI
+1231 NAVQPPQI

-1709 KATEGDITERYSS
+1709 KAKEGDITERDSS
-1722 YVFVR
+1722 YVFVK

-1768 QRNAISWINEKVQS
+1768 QRNAISWISEKVQS

-1806 TAPLGINSSELSESK
+1806 TAPLGINSSELSENK
-1821 GSEKTPI
+1821 GSKKTPI
-1828 TSESGEKVAPSETET
+1828 TSESGEKVAVAERERKAAIEQAKQQVDIWKQIAETPRRRKEAEATRQEETNEQAAENREQTVPSDVERGRQRNLGQAEEVRLSEEVDENGRQFVLSSDGKLEFGKIDAETGLTSAPILLSEGLITNTATNDGYGLVHIEARHGDQIRKAGYKSVLVFIEDVAKNYESIKEGKDRNGNQTYMLQLKDKHNNTLMVELSSDGNYWNINTAGIFKESYGRNRKEVYNRHTTAKQSAESAEASQEAEQSGTPTSSSMINAPTSSSNINGHKLSSSDVRLTEPQKEGLDLVPTPNSVSSSENKGTNFSQKGKELGEKVAAAEKERQAAIEQAKRQVDIWKKIAGTAQKRKQQVETELIRQAEKEKMKADDTGRTESDSEQGRNNRNGEESQEAALQEKLSKNDAADIIVKMEMSAIPDPQISLSPESWQKSFGLDNSIDTPMGKVKMGEGQYQKLIDKKRSAEFGMVVQTLQDPDIVFIEPSEAKDEQITERNFSYVFVKTFIRDGKKLKYYTSVSVLKDGMEVSVSSHIANKSAILKKLQGMDRAYTKESLLPNSSEWHLAEHLTDVPDLLPTQRKSETSESKSTKKSFNGNELEGKKTDFLIGKTIVHKDGKQKIKFTAQEEGRYIGDFNGEKGSFIPDLVERMIETGEWTEEDGTPLPIGQKIKAVETET

-1875 ASGITSREEWED
+1875 GSGITSREEWED

-1953 ARKKRDAARRKRSEE
+1953 ARKKRDTARRKRSEE

-1974 IVLDKANE
+1974 IVPDKANE

-1994 DGELARKVAQAEA
+1994 DGELDGRKETSAPSNSRMDVISSHEDKSDDTATRQEPDISENNDTQKQGKKQPNETNAGQKAKKSEVSDSDTLSDFAKETFHEIEEQLSGSLKGRVTVRTSSTGNEINENFVMDLNVDGKPSGVYYVEFLDTPITGNVGWFALDDFSVDTPEKWDIYEQSFDNFLKEHPDVKKHGAVLFSESGGAFRRMEDALSFREYAQARFSSENSDEKNDNPKKKLESQKTKKIEDVGEKIGGARKDKIHEYIEKEKRASESKDDVLADLAQLPLSKIYNFDYETLRKEGVSNEA
-2007 ETDTNPTDKQKEAG
+2007 ITLLQVIKSTIPSKPRKDYKLRRWVSDVFSLYHLALKIITSDTSTQQDIMRKALNIPAVEKRYHARMALGGYDSGIELGNATLEELQETAGHYDKEGNWISAKGQWYVTGADRYGGIYKTLDEAKEALRNFAG
-2021 NYKKGHV
+2021 FS
-2028 RVDGLDITIEQP
+2028 E
-2040 KGSVRSGVDANGNK
+2040 GNK
-2054 WETEMHNTYGYIR
+2054 
-2067 GTEGVD
+2067 
-2073 GDHIDVF
+2073 GDKKVQFSIY
-2080 LSDTPQEGDV
+2080 SYR
-2090 FVVDQVNK
+2090 K
-2098 DGTFDEHKVMYGF
+2098 DGTSFITIKGKPSVVIESGFKDATDARKYLEEHYDDLVAKWGGMKETANIGF
-2111 PSEQAARE
+2111 TEGQAR
-2119 AYLSNYEE
+2119 
-2127 GWQGLGAITQVSKEE
+2127 QGKNWRAGRDISAEE
-2142 FRKWLGSSHRKTK
+2142 FRNTFGFRGVEFGNWANQAERQTVLNNSYDALMDLAEVIGKSPKALSLNGELGIAFGSRGSGKASAHYEQSKVVINLTKTQGTGSLAHEWWHALDNYFARKRGQRNGFNSDRTG
-2155 PFAEYKSVKFEKGN
+2155 YKYNDDKKKLYSEEERQELTDSFKELMKAINNSGYGQRSKSYASM
-2169 EKSSMTE
+2169 KSSYWNRPTELGARAFETWVNRKMSENGVINYFLATPPLQWGDFEFANKYYPYPMESDFESLDTAFDNLFNTIQEKVDEDTGNSVLFNIGREESVGVMTE
-2176 TQQEA
+2176 QQR
-2181 YDVVRGML
+2181 VVFESVMEML
-2189 EDAGIPVE
+2189 ERASIPVE
-2197 VLTNEQMNTLSGSG
+2197 VLTNEQMNALSGNG

-2375 VGKKSESTNGI
+2375 VGKKSELTNGI
-2386 GEKPRLMTVYH
+2386 GEKPCLMTISH
-2397 GSGAEFDTFDH
+2397 GRGGGVEFDEFDH
-2408 SHMGEGEGAQA
+2408 AHMGDG
-2419 YGWGSY
+2419 
-2425 VTEVEGIGRT
+2425 
-2435 YAETSGGRDIRLRI
+2435 
-2449 NRLAQHVASRKEF
+2449 KE
-2462 IKTRK
+2462 
-2467 SDIRKNEDYDKYARS
+2467 
-2482 IQKNLHNSQKEY
+2482 
-2494 KAAERAG
+2494 
-2501 DKREMEFYQ
+2501 
-2510 SLINISEQQLERG
+2510 
-2523 HHKHLIDSFWED
+2523 
-2535 INNAQA
+2535 
-2541 DIDKSNAEITD
+2541 
-2552 LKEELKK
+2552 
-2559 KSRHLYT
+2559 
-2566 VEIPDDTGEN
+2566 
-2576 YLKWEEKP
+2576 
-2584 DRGVVRKI
+2584 
-2592 AKSLRDN
+2592 
-2599 GYHVTTLSN
+2599 
-2608 KLAEHSEEGALWGE
+2608 
-2622 YDVSDGEGL
+2622 
-2631 YRAIER
+2631 
-2637 ILSGD
+2637 
-2642 RAASEF
+2642 
-2648 LSSIGFTGISYPAEA
+2648 
-2663 TTGGRADGARNYV
+2663 
-2676 IFNEKDLKITNHISF
+2676 
-2691 LKDNKGIIYGAT
+2691 IIYGAT
-2703 VGGKIYLNG
+2703 AGGKIYLNG
-2712 SSLNPETPIHEY
+2712 SALNPETPIHEY

-2752 WEQVQNDPA
+2752 WEQVQADPA

-2783 GAKLLED
+2783 GA
-2790 IVSRSRD
+2790 
-2797 GNAIEVAKAVTVRE
+2797 
-2811 RLRNWLKDFWW
+2811 
-2822 WLKDTLSPWTKA
+2822 
-2834 EAERVT
+2834 
-2840 IEDFVHMP
+2840 
-2848 LKDLVRGTNL
+2848 
-2858 TGSRMT
+2858 
-2864 SEESRIVERAKADGT
+2864 
-2879 FMNTGEY
+2879 
-2886 SPADNDIRFH
+2886 
-2896 IDTTIQA
+2896 
-2903 EGQQERSHDSGRNPI
+2903 
-2918 STLQSPAG
+2918 
-2926 SYTPGLSSTGT
+2926 
-2937 DHVLGTGLDLG
+2937 
-2948 ELDTLLYGPVPP
+2948 
-2960 GNLPPWERVAYA
+2960 
-2972 QKLKKELGSDIT
+2972 
-2984 LYGWPDEVPADITR
+2984 
-2998 ELPDIHKVQGFYDPK
+2998 
-3013 SGRMGIIL
+3013 
-3021 HHTPDKRTIARVMM
+3021 
-3035 HEIVGHRGIR
+3035 
-3045 GLLGEQSYRFYE
+3045 
-3057 EVYTSM
+3057 
-3063 PASLRESYTRRYGS
+3063 
-3077 RQVAADEY
+3077 
-3085 IADLAGRMYRE
+3085 
-3096 NPFRQLWE
+3096 
-3104 ELVALFRG
+3104 
-3112 SLRALG
+3112 
-3118 IKVKLNESDIR
+3118 
-3129 FILREARR
+3129 
-3137 QSRSGN
+3137 
-3143 LRYVHTSPGAV
+3143 
-3154 RSSGAP
+3154 
-3160 HRDEPGKSGTPRP
+3160 
-3173 GGTVPPSAEE
+3173 
-3183 PYHAVLSMLERAGI
+3183 
-3197 PVEILTE
+3197 
-3204 EEMEQLAKRGDAVLQ
+3204 
-3219 ARMNALEKAVR
+3219 
-3230 TIRGWRKNNVRG
+3230 
-3242 KSFTIDLPQRVKDE
+3242 
-3256 IRRVMGRDIDSHN
+3256 
-3269 ITSDS
+3269 
-3274 LRHIL
+3274 
-3279 RGHGESGSKLTD
+3279 
-3291 GSIPL
+3291 
-3296 RESDLELIPYIMTA
+3296 
-3310 PDKVEKSSTDLSG
+3310 
-3323 RESVRFYKDL
+3323 
-3333 SNGYVV
+3333 
-3339 VVEKEYKDSP
+3339 
-3349 NDMETITMW
+3349 
-3358 AEKSSAAT
+3358 
-3366 NARSQKNAPDTLVRN
+3366 
-3381 AIRSTDIAKIQ
+3381 
-3392 KDAEAAI
+3392 
-3399 SGEEKLLYDRDGI
+3399 
-3412 IYGATAGGKIYLN
+3412 
-3425 GSTLNPETPIHEY
+3425 
-3438 THLWDAACQNINP
+3438 
-3451 ELWRRGVELMK
+3451 
-3462 QAPLWEQVKADPA
+3462 
-3475 YADLTT
+3475 
-3481 DNEIAG
+3481 
-3487 EVHSRLTGKDGA
+3487 

-3509 RDGNAIEVAKA
+3509 RFGNAIEVAKA

-3525 RLKNWLKDYWW
+3525 RLKK
-3536 WLRDTLSPWTRA
+3536 
-3548 EAERVTIEDFVH
+3548 
-3560 MPLKD
+3560 
-3565 LVRGTDLTGSR
+3565 
-3576 MTTEE
+3576 
-3581 SRIVERAKADG
+3581 
-3592 TFMKAPNG
+3592 
-3600 KPTNLSERQWVQ
+3600 
-3612 VRTRAFKERFGD
+3612 
-3624 WEKAAKVLNVVPA
+3624 
-3637 AKDHGFKNFAEAK
+3637 
-3650 EWAKA
+3650 
-3655 NIVRML
+3655 
-3661 TNSETGGKGEIRIS
+3661 
-3675 NNAVDKYLSNSAVAK
+3675 
-3690 SESKDVHL
+3690 
-3698 AVLKV
+3698 
-3703 LPDTIRESI
+3703 
-3712 DAEQHANYK
+3712 
-3721 KSKDGKRSP
+3721 
-3730 NNGANEDVIVHR
+3730 
-3742 LYGAVDIDGQI
+3742 
-3753 YRVKVTLK
+3753 
-3761 EYTDENRPKK
+3761 
-3771 AYTYEATKIELL
+3771 
-3783 AGTLVGIQDSNPST
+3783 
-3797 NNSITVAN
+3797 
-3805 LLKGVEKSYGNG
+3805 
-3817 EKLLDDFTKVT
+3817 
-3828 DENGEP
+3828 
-3834 LTELADKTS
+3834 
-3843 IQMMFI
+3843 
-3849 GEQGAGRMDKVEES
+3849 
-3863 RIGKVNSQF
+3863 
-3872 NEELQQQ
+3872 
-3879 IDGTL
+3879 
-3884 PKGHVY
+3884 
-3890 RLGMPSAVLQS
+3890 
-3901 AGLPHL
+3901 
-3907 PIELASSRLAA
+3907 
-3918 KSMQENHPFDLSEL
+3918 
-3932 EGLSLGLQKPLAVF
+3932 
-3946 RSATRIGSYVV
+3946 
-3957 MTEIQHKGKNFVV
+3957 
-3970 AIQANR
+3970 
-3976 KQGRIEV
+3976 
-3983 NSVRSVHYRNSNVH
+3983 
-3997 IANWIEDGLLEYAD
+3997 
-4011 KKRMAEWFSKQRYN
+4011 
-4025 SADVRKLFN
+4025 
-4034 HSAKIVENFENPK
+4034 
-4047 TGNENLCQDTGSDTG
+4047 
-4062 QGAENIPRY
+4062 
-4071 HIEAERSEKAGRN
+4071 
-4084 VISSNQASSGAD
+4084 
-4096 TPGLSAT
+4096 
-4103 GAPYRDEPGKSGAPR
+4103 
-4118 PDGGV
+4118 
-4123 PSVTEEAY
+4123 
-4131 QAVVSMLE
+4131 
-4139 RAGISVEILTGEEMQ
+4139 
-4154 QLAKRGD
+4154 
-4161 AVLQARMNA
+4161 
-4170 LEKAVRTIRGWR
+4170 
-4182 KNNVRGKSFTI
+4182 
-4193 DLPQRVKDE
+4193 
-4202 IRRVMGRDIDSHNI
+4202 
-4216 TSDSLRHILKG
+4216 
-4227 HGVSG
+4227 
-4232 EKLDKNSIPLSEA
+4232 
-4245 DLELIPYIM
+4245 
-4254 TAPDRVERGST
+4254 
-4265 DASGR
+4265 
-4270 ESIRFKKSLSNGYVV
+4270 
-4285 VLEKEQKDSPDD
+4285 
-4297 MDTITMWAELS
+4297 
-4308 SSNVSDA
+4308 
-4315 RTKIRPLNSTS
+4315 
-4326 QPANVANGSNAADG
+4326 
-4340 TNARTVIISSDDITK
+4340 
-4355 IQKDAEAAISGEEK
+4355 
-4369 LLYDRDGIIY
+4369 
-4379 GATAG
+4379 
-4384 GKIYLN
+4384 
-4390 GSTLNPETPI
+4390 
-4400 HEYTHLW
+4400 
-4407 DAACQNINPELWR
+4407 
-4420 RGVELMKQAPL
+4420 
-4431 WEQVKADPA
+4431 
-4440 YADLTTDN
+4440 
-4448 EIAGEVHSRLTGKDG
+4448 
-4463 ARLLEDIVS
+4463 
-4472 RSRDG
+4472 
-4477 NAIEVAKAVTLRE
+4477 
-4490 RLKNWLKDYWWWLRD
+4490 
-4505 TLSPWTR
+4505 
-4512 AEAERVTIEDFVH
+4512 
-4525 MPLKDLVRGTDLTG
+4525 
-4539 SRMTTE
+4539 
-4545 ESRIVERAKADGTF
+4545 
-4559 MKAPNGKP
+4559 
-4567 TNLSER
+4567 
-4573 QWVQVRTRAFKER
+4573 
-4586 FGDWELGRK
+4586 
-4595 VLEIVQGVR
+4595 
-4604 EHGFKGFDAAKKWA
+4604 
-4618 KENITRTYS
+4618 
-4627 DDETGGKGEI
+4627 
-4637 RISNRAIDKYLS
+4637 
-4649 QSAIDKSESKD
+4649 
-4660 VHLSVLRVLPDV
+4660 
-4672 LRASIDAE
+4672 
-4680 RHPDYIKKDGKRN
+4680 
-4693 PENGIN
+4693 
-4699 PDVTIHVLYGS
+4699 
-4710 VNIDGQIYRV
+4710 
-4720 KVTLKEYTDE
+4720 
-4730 NRPKKAYTYEA
+4730 
-4741 TKIEL
+4741 
-4746 LAGTLVGIQDSNPST
+4746 
-4761 NNSITVANLLK
+4761 
-4772 GVEKSYGNGEK
+4772 
-4783 LLDDFTKVTDENGE
+4783 
-4797 PLTELADKTSIQM
+4797 
-4810 MFIGEQGAGR
+4810 
-4820 MDKVEESR
+4820 
-4828 IGKVNSQFNEELQQ
+4828 
-4842 QIDGTLPKGH
+4842 
-4852 VYRLGMP
+4852 
-4859 SAVLQS
+4859 
-4865 AGLPHL
+4865 
-4871 PIELASSRLAAKS
+4871 
-4884 MQENHPFDLSELEGL
+4884 
-4899 SLGLQKPLAV
+4899 
-4909 FRSATRMGS
+4909 
-4918 YVVMTEIQHKGKNF
+4918 
-4932 VVAIQTNKKKGKI
+4932 
-4945 EINDIRSVHYR
+4945 
-4956 NSNAHMANWID
+4956 
-4967 EGLLEYA
+4967 
-4974 DKKSMVEWF
+4974 
-4983 SKQRYN
+4983 
-4989 SAEVRK
+4989 
-4995 LFNHASKIVKN
+4995 
-5006 FENPKTGNENLRQ
+5006 
-5019 DTGSDTGQGAENI
+5019 
-5032 PRNHIE
+5032 
-5038 KERDEEAGR
+5038 
-5047 NPISTLQSP
+5047 
-5056 AGADTPGSSSTG
+5056 
-5068 TDHVL
+5068 
-5073 GTGLD
+5073 
-5078 LGELDTLL
+5078 
-5086 YGPVPPGNLPPWER
+5086 
-5100 VAYAQKLK
+5100 
-5108 KELGSDITLYGWPD
+5108 
-5122 EVPADITRELPDIH
+5122 
-5136 KVQGFY
+5136 
-5142 DPKSGRMGIILHHTP
+5142 
-5157 DKRTIAR
+5157 
-5164 VMMHEIVGHRGI
+5164 
-5176 RGLLGEQS
+5176 
-5184 YRFYEEVYASMPA
+5184 
-5197 SLRER
+5197 
-5202 YTRRYGSRQV
+5202 
-5212 AADEYIADLAGKMY
+5212 
-5226 RENPFR
+5226 
-5232 QLWEELVALFR
+5232 
-5243 GSLRALGIK
+5243 
-5252 VKLNESDIRFILR
+5252 
-5265 EARRQSRSGSLRYVH
+5265 
-5280 TSPGAVRSA
+5280 
-5289 GAPHRDEPGKSGAP
+5289 
-5303 RPGGGVPSV
+5303 
-5312 TEEAYHAVVSMLERA
+5312 
-5327 GISVEILT
+5327 
-5335 GEEMQ
+5335 
-5340 QLAKRGD
+5340 
-5347 VTLLGKKKAPETVL
+5347 
-5361 PEDESSFKGTV
+5361 
-5372 VSDAETSSGT
+5372 
-5382 ATMQRTAKGFGNK
+5382 
-5395 ATVIPDDVRA
+5395 
-5405 KILKNLETAKD
+5405 
-5416 VYSKRNNNTKGF
+5416 
-5428 ITDIARAL
+5428 
-5436 GLRRH
+5436 
-5441 ESSHYGTLEASNGMK
+5441 
-5456 FTLRISNH
+5456 
-5464 NASVSNFDSHKEA
+5464 
-5477 EGISIVISNYKN
+5477 
-5489 KGLNNNGKGHVVEFF
+5489 
-5504 YPRQNINKSDGK
+5504 
-5516 PLVEILESLKDTLY
+5516 
-5530 SGEYKDTTRLSQR
+5530 
-5543 QEVNELPPKL
+5543 
-5553 QADGDNIIYG
+5553 
-5563 ATAGGK
+5563 
-5569 LYLNGSALNP
+5569 
-5579 ETPLHE
+5579 
-5585 YTHLWDTAC
+5585 
-5594 QNINPELWL
+5594 
-5603 RGVELMKQTPLWE
+5603 
-5616 QVQNDPAYADLTTDD
+5616 
-5631 EIAGEVHSRLT
+5631 
-5642 GKDGA
+5642 
-5647 KLLEDIVSRS
+5647 
-5657 RDGNAIEVAKAVT
+5657 
-5670 VRERLRNWLKD
+5670 WLKD

-5715 RGTDLTGSRMTTEE
+5715 RGTDLTGSRMTAEE
-5729 SRIVERAKADGTFM
+5729 SRIVERAKADGTYM

-5761 RTRAFKERFGDW
+5761 RTKAFKERFGDW